1 MIKSTLLST
10 ALVMVLALVSCSR
23 GDDPSLSLVSV
34 PQQTVAPS
42 PVESSDGPI
51 EITQEPVEPVEPVES
66 VEPTSVPM
74 LVVEPLTRGVDQK
87 TVQIGIIKTG
97 DVFKDV
103 EVGVEA
109 RIRRLELDQVTDV
122 RRIEIIETIDDG
134 GKKQNALAAAKT
146 MVEKGAFAVILA
158 SVGADT
164 EVTDYLAE
172 QNVPFFGWG
181 FLDGFCYPNQW
192 GFSFNGCLKGHALGI
207 SGTSLDTG
215 SIRLAEI
222 FYGREPEVIL
232 VTTSDDAG
240 IATEFL
246 TQQVWGNKLL
256 SVVKIPTG
264 QEIDVADYVLAE
276 IADLDP
282 DMLWLSI
289 GLEQTLQVKAR
300 LVSSFQGMVVDDVTY
315 LPGILREYEVSKN
328 LEGGYVFTQFPPQE
342 EYREATTRLATDL
355 QNIGGPLIYSQ
366 AVSLGYWSVDLFM
379 QIVAEVGEKLDT
391 RTFFNVA
398 KVQGILYDP
407 KVSGGPCPMS
417 TSFVHQNP
425 SGGMALLQVRGG
437 VYHPVVN
444 FNCPNLD

>member
-1 MIKSTLLST
+1 ME
-10 ALVMVLALVSCSR
+10 A
-23 GDDPSLSLVSV
+23 
-34 PQQTVAPS
+34 
-42 PVESSDGPI
+42 
-51 EITQEPVEPVEPVES
+51 TQENQET
-66 VEPTSVPM
+66 VEPTPVP
-74 LVVEPLTRGVDQK
+74 VPTVELSTRGIDEM
-87 TVQIGIIKTG
+87 TIQIGIIKTG

-103 EVGVEA
+103 EIGVEA
-109 RIRRLELDQVTDV
+109 RIRRLELNEVTDL
-122 RRIEIIETIDDG
+122 RKIEIIETIDDG
-134 GKKQNALAAAKT
+134 GEKQRALAAAKT

-158 SVGADT
+158 SVAADT

-192 GFSFNGCLKGHALGI
+192 GFSFNGCLNGYALDVAGA
-207 SGTSLDTG
+207 SLDTG
-215 SIRLAEI
+215 SLRLAEI

-240 IATEFL
+240 TAMESL
-246 TQQVWGNKLL
+246 TQQIWGNKLL

-264 QEIDVADYVLAE
+264 QEIDIAEYVLGE
-276 IADLDP
+276 IVDLDP

-289 GLEQTLQVKAR
+289 GLEQTLQIKAR
-300 LVSSFQGMVVDDVTY
+300 LISSFQGMVVDDVSY
-315 LPGILREYEVSKN
+315 LPGILRDYEVSKN

-366 AVSLGYWSVDLFM
+366 AVSLGYWSADLLM
-379 QIVAEVGEKLDT
+379 QIVEEVGEELDT

-398 KVQGILYDP
+398 KVRGVIYDS
-407 KVSGGPCPMS
+407 KVSGGPCPML

-444 FNCPNLD
+444 FNCPEVD